1 MDSRLREWLLRR
13 EDGDLAPSE
22 LDELAELLSRDP
34 EARRELLLHSMISS
48 GIGHA
53 LAPRSTAVPDQ
64 PARPRRR
71 LIFAAAAAAALLA
84 ICATVMLARK
94 GSSPP
99 PGQPETAAQRP
110 APPAP
115 PKLPKPV
122 ETPKPVP
129 EDPGPVDKARPEE
142 TKPPVPERP
151 PIDPP
156 ASESPKP
163 KEPLPPEKPEPRPA
177 SPEDADRKRAPV
189 PAPTVTVLA
198 TLERVAGNVFI
209 RSGAQ
214 KTPAKPAQGILAGQ
228 GLETEGPAAEAVV
241 VYSDLTRLSFSA
253 DASVGE
259 FSDPGGADGGKRLT
273 LGRGMMAVDLAAQA
287 DAKPFIVRTPQAE
300 IRGSSGYFV
309 LSCDAEATRIDVG
322 AGRIRLSRLLD
333 GRSLEISGGQFAQV
347 APGSDFSVRPLLRQD
362 KKKKTKKDLE
372 FELKVNAA
380 IRSGVAFLGEEAA
393 QANLVANMPDA
404 SSGYPV
410 ELVLWALER
419 GGLPESDP
427 SFQKL
432 FQFMVSTDLR
442 FTYKVSLEAM
452 VLEELDRVRYQS
464 RIAHCAQFLV
474 DNQARNGQ
482 WSYGESVPL
491 PELTPTG
498 AKGRKE
504 TATPGAG
511 KPDAGRASDARERKD
526 KPKVVQKIIVVKRR
540 DGAPQGD
547 NSNSQYAALGLR
559 ACFDSGIVLP
569 ADVLKRAQAWWREA
583 QAATKK
589 SDAAGWTYGEAP
601 APQGR
606 TTYGSMTAGAA
617 GSLVMY
623 HYMLNEPWMR
633 DEGVLKG
640 LEWIGRNFTIAENP
654 YPDEQGKKDERWHY
668 YYLYALERLGVMY
681 GADSFAG
688 HDWYLE
694 GANHLLKAQKPDGS
708 WSPQPEASSRTVD
721 TCFAILFLR
730 RATRPLI
737 DVASVDKNY
746 PK

>member
-1 MDSRLREWLLRR
+1 MDTRVREWLLRW
-13 EDGDLAPSE
+13 EDGDLSPSE
-22 LDELAELLSRDP
+22 LDELAELLSKDP

-48 GIGHA
+48 EVGQA
-53 LAPRSTAVPDQ
+53 LGPRAALVPKKS
-64 PARPRRR
+64 
-71 LIFAAAAAAALLA
+71 AAAAPAAVLA
-84 ICATVMLARK
+84 IFATLVLTRK
-94 GSSPP
+94 GAGSSPSNT
-99 PGQPETAAQRP
+99 ETAAQRP
-110 APPAP
+110 APPP
-115 PKLPKPV
+115 PFRKPV
-122 ETPKPVP
+122 ESPKPTP
-129 EDPGPVDKARPEE
+129 EDPGPAEKARPEE
-142 TKPPVPERP
+142 PKPPVPERP
-151 PIDPP
+151 PADPP
-156 ASESPKP
+156 APETPKP
-163 KEPLPPEKPEPRPA
+163 KDPVPPEKPEPKPV
-177 SPEDADRKRAPV
+177 PPDDADRKRAPV

-209 RSGAQ
+209 RSDAQ
-214 KTPAKPAQGILAGQ
+214 RTPAKAAQGILAGQ
-228 GLETEGPAAEAVV
+228 GLETEGPAGEAVV
-241 VYSDLTRLSFSA
+241 VYSDATRLSFSM

-259 FSDPGGADGGKRLT
+259 FSTEDGKRLT
-273 LGRGMMAVDLAAQA
+273 LGRGMMAVDLSGQA
-287 DAKPFIVRTPQAE
+287 EAKPFLVKTPQAE
-300 IRGSSGYFV
+300 LRGSGGYFV
-309 LSCDAEATRIDVG
+309 LSCDADATRVEVG
-322 AGRIRLSRLLD
+322 AGKVRLSRLLD

-347 APGSDFSVRPLLRQD
+347 APGADFSVRPLLRQD

-380 IRSGVAFLGEEAA
+380 IRSGVAFLGAEAA
-393 QANLVANMPDA
+393 QANLVPNMPDA

-419 GGLPESDP
+419 GGLPEADP

-432 FQFMVSTDLR
+432 FQFMMTTDLR

-452 VLEELDRVRYQS
+452 VLEELDRVRYQG

-482 WSYGESVPL
+482 WSYGEPVPL
-491 PELTPTG
+491 PEMTPTG
-498 AKGRKE
+498 AKGRKD
-504 TATPGAG
+504 TATPGAV
-511 KPDAGRASDARERKD
+511 KPDAARAADVKERKD
-526 KPKVVQKIIVVKRR
+526 KPKVLQKIFVVKRR

-569 ADVLKRAQAWWREA
+569 AEVLKRAQAWWREA

-589 SDAAGWTYGEAP
+589 SDPAGWTYGEAP

-606 TTYGSMTAGAA
+606 TAYGSMTAGAA

-623 HYMLNEPWMR
+623 HYMLNEPWMK
-633 DEGVLKG
+633 DDAVLKG
-640 LEWIGRNFTIAENP
+640 LEWIGRNFTVAENP

-681 GADSFAG
+681 GADGFGG